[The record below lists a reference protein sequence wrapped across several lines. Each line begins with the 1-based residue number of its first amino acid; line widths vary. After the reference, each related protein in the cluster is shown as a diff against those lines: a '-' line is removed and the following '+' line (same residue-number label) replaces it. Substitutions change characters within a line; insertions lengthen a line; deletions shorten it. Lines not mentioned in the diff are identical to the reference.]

1 MFKLITI
8 TDIEESLYQLGLQEK
23 EAFGKIY
30 DRVVTILG
38 DNELLSTFIE
48 FAGRAKVIL
57 EYKQKTLFHQALR
70 SYSEGLGIHPS
81 KYLTLLLLIE
91 LAAQKN
97 IFPDLKALLPGC
109 SSIFENRDGKVT
121 HLRILDFPLV
131 DLFENNQRFYHWKLS
146 DRDSVLTYSAPGLAL
161 LFINGIHESGMSFSL
176 HHKTSAH
183 CNNTGKSIFEIL
195 FNTLFEARDLNR
207 WKELLKNQSTFS
219 KWGIYAVNA
228 KGEVLAC
235 DLDHISFH
243 KKHFSLFESPQ
254 LFFTNVSLHS
264 HADESHQ
271 FLKFTHSRQTWIKN
285 ELERKVKDHPLD
297 QFCDVGHQK
306 NKTWHHPAATLAS
319 IGAYFINLT
328 DGHIDFKVSDNG
340 PLTKSDAIYRLEL
353 GTGLFQELKPQ
364 GKETP
369 FEKAWK
375 LAGQA
380 QANFDKKDA
389 ELGYHQLQ
397 MAIAVMPDKTW
408 KNIWDFF
415 QMAWEYKTIGNN
427 QELSLIYDRLK
438 KIKVPA
444 FLNDQKNLMT
454 LKFEKRL
461 GLQRTISSDEL
472 SIPYKNLYDEL
483 DKINPLVF
491 YGHTKGQVVRL
502 EILEIFSPRYL
513 KDL

>member
-8 TDIEESLYQLGLQEK
+8 NDTEESLYQLGLQER
-23 EAFGKIY
+23 EAFEKIY
-30 DRVVTILG
+30 NRVVTILG
-38 DNELLSTFIE
+38 DNELLSTLIE
-48 FAGRAKVIL
+48 FTGRAKVIL

-81 KYLTLLLLIE
+81 KYLTFLLLIE

-109 SSIFENRDGKVT
+109 SSIFENRDGKIT

-131 DLFENNQRFYHWKLS
+131 DFFESNQRFYHWKLEG
-146 DRDSVLTYSAPGLAL
+146 RETILTYSSPGLAL
-161 LFINGIHESGMSFSL
+161 LFINGIHQSGMSFSL

-183 CNNTGKSIFEIL
+183 CNNAGKSIFEIL
-195 FNTLFEARDLNR
+195 FNTLFESRDLHS

-219 KWGIYAVNA
+219 KWGVYAVSA
-228 KGEVLAC
+228 QGEVLAC

-243 KKHFSLFESPQ
+243 KKNFSLFESPQ
-254 LFFTNVSLHS
+254 LFFTNVSLHAHS
-264 HADESHQ
+264 DESHQ

-297 QFCDVGHQK
+297 QFCDVGYQK

-319 IGAYFINLT
+319 IGAYYINLT
-328 DGHIDFKVSDNG
+328 DGHIDFKVSESG
-340 PLTKSDAIYRLEL
+340 PITKSDAIYRLEL
-353 GTGLFQELKPQ
+353 GTGEFQEIKPR

-375 LAGQA
+375 LAGHA
-380 QANFDKKDA
+380 QASFDKKDS

-397 MAIAVMPDKTW
+397 MAIAIMPDKTW

-415 QMAWEYKTIGNN
+415 QIAWEFKTISNN
-427 QELSLIYDRLK
+427 QELSLIYEQLK
-438 KIKVPA
+438 KTKLPP
-444 FLNDQKNLMT
+444 LLSDQKNLLI

-461 GLQRTISSDEL
+461 GLLKTISLDEL
-472 SIPYKNLYDEL
+472 SIPYQNLYDEL
-483 DKINPLVF
+483 DKTNSLVF
-491 YGHTKGQVVRL
+491 RGLAKSQVIRL
-502 EILEIFSPRYL
+502 EILEFFSPRYL

>member
-8 TDIEESLYQLGLQEK
+8 NDTEESLYQLGLQER
-23 EAFGKIY
+23 EAFERIY
-30 DRVVTILG
+30 NRVVTILG
-38 DNELLSTFIE
+38 DNELLSTLIE
-48 FAGRAKVIL
+48 FTGRAKVIL

-81 KYLTLLLLIE
+81 KYLTFLLLIE

-109 SSIFENRDGKVT
+109 SSIFENKDGKMT

-131 DLFENNQRFYHWKLS
+131 DLFENNQRFYHWKLEG
-146 DRDSVLTYSAPGLAL
+146 RENILTYSSPGLAL
-161 LFINGIHESGMSFSL
+161 LFVNGIHHSGMSFSL

-183 CNNTGKSIFEIL
+183 CNNAGKSIFEIL
-195 FNTLFEARDLNR
+195 FNTLFEARDLHR

-228 KGEVLAC
+228 QGEVLAC

-243 KKHFSLFESPQ
+243 KKNFSLFESPQ

-297 QFCDVGHQK
+297 QYCDVGYQK

-319 IGAYFINLT
+319 IGAYYINLT
-328 DGHIDFKVSDNG
+328 DGHIDFKVSESG
-340 PLTKSDAIYRLEL
+340 PITKSDAIYRLEL
-353 GTGLFQELKPQ
+353 GSGQFQEIKPR

-375 LAGQA
+375 LAGHA
-380 QANFDKKDA
+380 QASFDKKDS

-397 MAIAVMPDKTW
+397 MAIAIMPDKTW

-415 QMAWEYKTIGNN
+415 QIAWEFKTISNN
-427 QELSLIYDRLK
+427 QELSLIYEQVK
-438 KIKVPA
+438 KIKLPP
-444 FLNDQKNLMT
+444 LLSDQRNLLI

-461 GLQRTISSDEL
+461 GLLKTIPLDEL
-472 SIPYKNLYDEL
+472 SIPYQNLYDEL
-483 DKINPLVF
+483 DKTNSLVF
-491 YGHTKGQVVRL
+491 RGLAKSQVIRL